1 MNMDRLNK
9 SAMRLALPE
18 FDEKEL
24 LECIKK
30 LVRLEKDWIPEGKGY
45 SLYIRPTMI
54 ATHECIGI
62 SQPERVLLYVICSPV
77 GPYFPSGFSAVKIL
91 AEDSFV
97 RAWPNGTGEFKIG
110 ANYGPTILPQ
120 KLAMARGFQQ
130 ILWLLGKE
138 HEITEIGSMN
148 CFIFLKSKTGE
159 LELVT
164 PPLVNGTILPGV
176 TRASILDLLRAED
189 QFKVSERSINM
200 TEFLEAHS
208 EGRIVEM
215 FGSGTA
221 AIVSPIKCINFHGI
235 DYEIQLNPLEPEKQS
250 GPLAE
255 RLFKT
260 ITQVQVKRVNDFS
273 LLLFLFSTVKLSIH
287 GVLNFNEIKD
297 SVNTCKQVI
306 QSLTLTLIIPHG

>member
-1 MNMDRLNK
+1 MNMDRLKK
-9 SAMRLALPE
+9 SALRLALPE
-18 FDEKEL
+18 FDKQEL

-30 LVRLEKDWIPEGKGY
+30 LVRLEKDWVPEGKGY
-45 SLYIRPTMI
+45 SLYIRPTII
-54 ATHECIGI
+54 ATNECIGI
-62 SQPERVLLYVICSPV
+62 SQPDRALLYVICSPV
-77 GPYFPSGFSAVKIL
+77 GPYFQSSGFSAVKIL

-97 RAWPNGTGEFKIG
+97 RAWPGGTGEFKIG

-120 KLAMARGFQQ
+120 KLAMARDFQQ

-148 CFIFLKSKTGE
+148 CFILLKSKNSSDK

-164 PPLVNGTILPGV
+164 PPLNDGTILPGV
-176 TRASILDLLRAED
+176 TRASILDLLRGEG
-189 QFKVSERSINM
+189 QLKVSERSINM
-200 TEFLEAHS
+200 AEFLEAHS

-235 DYEIQLNPLEPEKQS
+235 DYEIPLNPLDPAKQA

-260 ITQVQVKRVNDFS
+260 ITQIQV
-273 LLLFLFSTVKLSIH
+273 T
-287 GVLNFNEIKD
+287 
-297 SVNTCKQVI
+297 
-306 QSLTLTLIIPHG
+306 P

>member
-18 FDEKEL
+18 FNQNEL
-24 LECIKK
+24 LECIKR
-30 LVRLEKDWIPEGKGY
+30 LVRLEKDWIPEGKGF

-54 ATHECIGI
+54 ATNECIGI
-62 SQPERVLLYVICSPV
+62 SQPDRALLYVICSPV
-77 GPYFPSGFSAVKIL
+77 GPYFQSSGFSAVKLL

-97 RAWPNGTGEFKIG
+97 RAWPGGTGEFKIG

-120 KLAMARGFQQ
+120 RLATARDCQQ
-130 ILWLLGKE
+130 ILWLLGPE

-148 CFIFLKSKTGE
+148 CFIVLKSKNPADR

-164 PPLVNGTILPGV
+164 PSLKNGTILPGV
-176 TRASILDLLRAED
+176 TRASILDLLRSED
-189 QFKVSERSINM
+189 QLKVSERSINM
-200 TEFLEAHS
+200 AEFVEAHS

-221 AIVSPIKCINFHGI
+221 AIVSPIKCLNYHGI
-235 DYEIQLNPLEPEKQS
+235 DYEIPLNPHEPGKQA

-260 ITQVQVKRVNDFS
+260 ITQIQVSKF
-273 LLLFLFSTVKLSIH
+273 I
-287 GVLNFNEIKD
+287 VL
-297 SVNTCKQVI
+297 
-306 QSLTLTLIIPHG
+306 QSYSKCIYFIL